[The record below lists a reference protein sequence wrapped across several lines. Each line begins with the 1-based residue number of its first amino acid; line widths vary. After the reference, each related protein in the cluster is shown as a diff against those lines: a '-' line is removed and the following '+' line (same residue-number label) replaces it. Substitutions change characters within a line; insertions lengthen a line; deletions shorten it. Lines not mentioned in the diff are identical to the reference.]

1 MTSPSAHCN
10 LRTFARGYVDWL
22 NERMYGPAPGHTPS
36 GPGNRTASVFWLLL
50 VIPAGVAVVALLF
63 PLIAPALV
71 AGMSAAG
78 MTAVM
83 NVSIALSVISSLAF
97 VVGIPVLWARR
108 FYRFTKHCCLRGRE
122 LAAAIRVPALTAPS
136 RPDRPLW

>member
-1 MTSPSAHCN
+1 MSSPSAHCN
-10 LRTFARGYVDWL
+10 FRAFTRGYLDWL
-22 NERMYGPAPGHTPS
+22 NERMYGPAPAPGRAPS
-36 GPGNRTASVFWLLL
+36 GPENRTASVFWLLL
-50 VIPAGVAVVALLF
+50 VIPAGIVVVALLF

-83 NVSIALSVISSLAF
+83 NASIALSVISSLAF

-122 LAAAIRVPALTAPS
+122 LAAGTRAPARTSLG
-136 RPDRPLW
+136 RPGR